1 MNALRSSLILYVS
14 LYRTMHII
22 LFFIIL
28 VIQGFLFSWLS
39 TLLMWPF
46 LGLAVLTSRIAGDNP
61 SRRWMW
67 WVIAPIIFA
76 GNAYVLW
83 GWAAHVSLLTHRFS
97 TAPEVSQHWLYYI
110 FGFFGCVAPLSSM
123 AAGENNSGSVIHI
136 NLAALAF
143 IIFCIW
149 PATIFALYGWI
160 LALVGVS

>member
-1 MNALRSSLILYVS
+1 
-14 LYRTMHII
+14 MHII

-39 TLLMWPF
+39 TFLMWPF
-46 LGLAVLTSRIAGDNP
+46 LGLAVLTSRIVGDNP
-61 SRRWMW
+61 ARRWMW

-97 TAPEVSQHWLYYI
+97 TAPEVSQHWIYYI